1 VFGRY
6 AVYMTAIREVCSLH
20 PGYPGGMQF
29 TSWLFGKYA
38 VYMTALLVVVSIS
51 LVKYTD
57 APLM

>member
-1 VFGRY
+1 
-6 AVYMTAIREVCSLH
+6 MTAIREVCSLH